1 MRMSLRPL
9 DGITV
14 LALEH
19 AVAAPICTRHLAD
32 QGARVIKIERPEVG
46 DFARTY
52 DKRVLGQSSYFVWA
66 NRSKESLTLDVK
78 HSDARPLLN
87 ALLARADVFVQNLA
101 PGAAARSGLSFEHL
115 QEQHPRLIVC
125 DISGYGDVGPYQD
138 RKAYDLLVQAEAGLV
153 AATGDGKMMARA
165 GFSAADV
172 SAGMY
177 AYAGILNAL
186 LLRGRTGRGSRID
199 VSMLETLTEWM
210 GNPMYY
216 THAGQSPAARSGASH
231 PSIAPYGPAVAGDGQ
246 QLLLGI
252 QNEREWRRFCTD
264 VLDDP
269 TVADDPRFANNT
281 VRTENR
287 ALLDDTIT
295 ACFAHLTVDDAEARL
310 TAAGIATARINSP
323 ADLWQHPQLLARA
336 CWTTVVTPAGP
347 IPALR
352 PPAPNNCYTTRM
364 DPVPALGEHTD
375 ALLAE
380 LGCDLARIAALRAA
394 GVV

>member
-1 MRMSLRPL
+1 MSLRPL

-19 AVAAPICTRHLAD
+19 AVSAPICTRHLAD
-32 QGARVIKIERPEVG
+32 QGARVIKIERPVVG

-78 HSDARPLLN
+78 HADARPLVN
-87 ALLARADVFVQNLA
+87 ALLERADVLVQNLA
-101 PGAAARSGLSFEHL
+101 PGAAARLGLSFSQL
-115 QEQHPRLIVC
+115 TEQHPKLIVC
-125 DISGYGDVGPYQD
+125 DISGYGNVGPYRD

-153 AATGDGKMMARA
+153 AATGDGEMMARA

-177 AYAGILNAL
+177 AYAGVLNAL
-186 LLRGRTGRGSRID
+186 LLRGRTGQGSHID
-199 VSMLETLTEWM
+199 VSMLETLAEWM

-216 THAGQSPAARSGASH
+216 TYDGQASAPRSGASH
-231 PSIAPYGPAVAGDGQ
+231 PSIAPYGPVLAGDGRL
-246 QLLLGI
+246 LLLGI
-252 QNEREWRRFCTD
+252 QNEREWRRFCAD
-264 VLDDP
+264 VLHDADL
-269 TVADDPRFANNT
+269 ADDPRFCNNT
-281 VRTENR
+281 VRTQNR
-287 ALLDDTIT
+287 ALLDDKIT
-295 ACFAHLTVDDAEARL
+295 ACFATLTANEAEARL
-310 TAAGIATARINSP
+310 QAADIATARINSP

-352 PPAPNNCYTTRM
+352 PPAPNNCYEARM
-364 DPVPALGEHTD
+364 DPVPSLGEHTD

-380 LGCDLARIAALRAA
+380 LCCDRARIAELHAA

>member
-1 MRMSLRPL
+1 M
-9 DGITV
+9 

-19 AVAAPICTRHLAD
+19 AVAAPVCTRHLAD

-52 DKRVLGQSSYFVWA
+52 DRRVLGQSSYFVWA

-78 HSDARPLLN
+78 HPSARPVLD
-87 ALLARADVFVQNLA
+87 ALLERADVLVQNLA
-101 PGAAARSGLSFEHL
+101 PGAANRLGLSFDQL
-115 QEQHPRLIVC
+115 SAQHPRLIVC
-125 DISGYGDVGPYQD
+125 DISGYGDVGPYRD

-153 AATGDGKMMARA
+153 AATGDGEMMARA

-186 LLRGRTGRGSRID
+186 LLRGRTGQGSRID
-199 VSMLETLTEWM
+199 VSMLETLVEWM
-210 GNPMYY
+210 GNPMYF
-216 THAGQSPAARSGASH
+216 THDGQTPAPRTGASH
-231 PSIAPYGPAVAGDGQ
+231 PSIAPYGPARAGDGQ

-252 QNEREWRRFCTD
+252 QNEREWRRFCVN

-269 TVADDPRFANNT
+269 QLADDPRFANNT

-287 ALLDDTIT
+287 ALLDDRIT
-295 ACFAHLTVDDAEARL
+295 ACFASLTANEAEARL
-310 TAAGIATARINSP
+310 TAAGIATASINSP
-323 ADLWQHPQLLARA
+323 ADLWQHPQVVARE
-336 CWTTVVTPAGP
+336 CWTTVLSPGGP
-347 IPALR
+347 IAALR
-352 PPAPNNCYTTRM
+352 PPAPNNRYETRM
-364 DPVPALGEHTD
+364 DPIPALGEHTD

-380 LGCDLARIAALRAA
+380 FGCDSARIADLHAA